1 MEHEEHMLSAQQYY
15 ELYCKTFACLDT
27 ICSIAEEAMRELEEL
42 QLSMAE
48 EIPFTNLIPFP
59 TRKEPEERN

>member
-1 MEHEEHMLSAQQYY
+1 MDHEENMLSAQQYY

-27 ICSIAEEAMRELEEL
+27 ICTLAEETMLGLEEL

-48 EIPFTNLIPFP
+48 EVPFTNIIPFP
-59 TRKEPEERN
+59 SRGSEKEKN

>member
-1 MEHEEHMLSAQQYY
+1 MEHEEYMLSAQQYY

-27 ICSIAEEAMRELEEL
+27 MCSLAEDAMRELEEL

-48 EIPFTNLIPFP
+48 EVPFSKVIPFP
-59 TRKEPEERN
+59 TRKKPEGES

>member
-1 MEHEEHMLSAQQYY
+1 MAHEEHMLSAQQYY

-27 ICSIAEEAMRELEEL
+27 ICVLAEEAMKELEEL

-48 EIPFTNLIPFP
+48 EVPFTNLIPFP
-59 TRKEPEERN
+59 ARKEPKEKS